1 MRTTGPRFLANKYLQ
16 VCTIIVFG
24 IPESPR
30 YLCKVGKP
38 QEALEVL
45 SVVYDKPT
53 DHEDIVSEHND
64 ILRAL
69 QLEMSNGEY
78 KWRTIFKGDRVQT
91 GRRVVLAYIV
101 SFINQ

>member
-1 MRTTGPRFLANKYLQ
+1 MQG
-16 VCTIIVFG
+16 CTIIVFG

-30 YLCKVGKP
+30 YLCKVGKL

-53 DHEDIVSEHND
+53 DHEDIVGEHND

-69 QLEMSNGEY
+69 DVETSNGEY